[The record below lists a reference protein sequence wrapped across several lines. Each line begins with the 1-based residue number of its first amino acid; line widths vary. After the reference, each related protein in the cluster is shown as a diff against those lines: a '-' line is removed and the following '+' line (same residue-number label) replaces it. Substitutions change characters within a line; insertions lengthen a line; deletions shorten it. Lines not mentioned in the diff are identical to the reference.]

1 MAASRSLVT
10 RAAHVVDLGIGLN
23 LLVVVGAV
31 IVLIMNLRT
40 QRAVA
45 EIIKSVEKSGP
56 VADRWTR
63 AITMLAQG
71 SRELPPTVEMR
82 LAAIY
87 AIEQVARESDVY
99 KSPAMELLAAYV
111 REHARPGRAGLE
123 PTTEVQSVLTVLGR
137 SAVEGLDLRR
147 SVLWG
152 ADLEGASLIG
162 VNLSQALMRGVT
174 LAGATLTRG
183 RLREINLA
191 DADLVGADLTGA
203 ILRGA
208 ILTGADLSGA
218 ILRNAD
224 FQGADLSRARLRGAD
239 LRDATLV
246 GARLTA
252 AVLDDADL
260 TGAVLAGV
268 DLEGASV
275 SGTILADFL
284 DGSRSSL
291 VTASINGAAAAR

>member
-1 MAASRSLVT
+1 M
-10 RAAHVVDLGIGLN
+10 VDFGIGLN
-23 LLVVVGAV
+23 LLVVVCAV
-31 IVLIMNLRT
+31 IVLVMNLRT

-45 EIIKSVEKSGP
+45 EIVRSVEKSGP

-71 SRELPPTVEMR
+71 SQDLPATVEMR

-87 AIEQVARESDVY
+87 AIEQVACESAVY

-111 REHARPGRAGLE
+111 REHARPGKAGLE

-147 SVLWG
+147 CVLWG
-152 ADLEGASLIG
+152 ADLEGATLAG
-162 VNLSQALMRGVT
+162 VNLSQGTLRGVS
-174 LAGATLTRG
+174 LAGATLVRG
-183 RLREINLA
+183 KLREVNLA
-191 DADLVGADLTGA
+191 DADLVGADVTGA
-203 ILRGA
+203 NLRGA
-208 ILTGADLSGA
+208 ILTGADLSGTT
-218 ILRNAD
+218 LKGAD

-239 LRDATLV
+239 LRDASLV

-252 AVLDDADL
+252 AVLDGAEL

-275 SGTILADFL
+275 TGTILDAPDDFATN
-284 DGSRSSL
+284 SR
-291 VTASINGAAAAR
+291 VAAVNEAAAAH

>member
-1 MAASRSLVT
+1 MDWAAPM
-10 RAAHVVDLGIGLN
+10 VDIGIGLN
-23 LLVVVGAV
+23 LLVVAGAV

-45 EIIKSVEKSGP
+45 EIIRSVEKSGP

-71 SRELPPTVEMR
+71 SRDPISTVEMR
-82 LAAIY
+82 LAAVY
-87 AIEQVARESDVY
+87 AIEQVARESEVY
-99 KSPAMELLAAYV
+99 KTPAMELLAAYV

-152 ADLEGASLIG
+152 ADLEGASLLG
-162 VNLSQALMRGVT
+162 VNLSQARMRGVT
-174 LAGATLTRG
+174 LAGASLVRG
-183 RLREINLA
+183 RLREVNLA

-203 ILRGA
+203 VLRGA

-218 ILRNAD
+218 KLRGAD
-224 FQGADLSRARLRGAD
+224 FQGADLSRARMRGAD
-239 LRDATLV
+239 LREATLV
-246 GARLTA
+246 GARLAA

-260 TGAVLAGV
+260 TGATLDGV

-275 SGTILADFL
+275 TGTILAASQA
-284 DGSRSSL
+284 GGRGR
-291 VTASINGAAAAR
+291 VTAVINGAAAAR